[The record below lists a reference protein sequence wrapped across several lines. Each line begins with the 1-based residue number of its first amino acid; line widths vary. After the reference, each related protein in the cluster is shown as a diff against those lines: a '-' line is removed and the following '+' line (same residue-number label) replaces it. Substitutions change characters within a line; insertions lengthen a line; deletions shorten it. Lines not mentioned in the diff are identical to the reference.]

1 MNIRIRPRFSSLS
14 AFFQQ
19 LVSVSRDSVLERIDL
34 RILVMFLLIAGL
46 FFAFARIASEVV
58 EGDMRAFDHY
68 IMLALRSHA
77 DPSIPIG
84 PRWFNTAMLDITAVG
99 GVAVIS
105 AVTVV
110 VAGYLVVAR
119 KTALTLFVILAVSGG
134 AILSTLLKSTFNRPR
149 PDLVGRLV
157 DVNSASF
164 PSGHAMNSAVIYLTL
179 GVLLANTRTEPA
191 VRVYFLLV
199 AICLTLTIGFSRVYL
214 GVHWPNDVLAGWA
227 IGASWALLCA
237 VFVRQSTSGGK

>member
-1 MNIRIRPRFSSLS
+1 MR
-14 AFFQQ
+14 
-19 LVSVSRDSVLERIDL
+19 RIDV
-34 RILVMFLLIAGL
+34 RILVMFLLITGL

-68 IMLALRSHA
+68 IMLALRSPV

-99 GVAVIS
+99 GTAVIS
-105 AVTVV
+105 AIATF
-110 VAGYLVVAR
+110 VAGYLAVTR
-119 KTALTLFVILAVSGG
+119 KIGLALFVVLAVSGG
-134 AILSTLLKSTFNRPR
+134 AILSTLLKSFFNRPR
-149 PDLVGRLV
+149 PDLVARLV

-179 GVLLANTRTEPA
+179 GVLLANTHTEPA
-191 VRVYFLLV
+191 VRIYILSV
-199 AICLTLTIGFSRVYL
+199 AIILTLMIGFSRVYL
-214 GVHWPNDVLAGWA
+214 GVHWPSDVLAGWT

-237 VFVRQSTSGGK
+237 EVARRLKIAAR